1 MLYFLVYLFL
11 EVLISVNISSYL
23 GGLMTFFGKLDYS
36 VADAFYEH
44 TRFLDYVVLELDSHT
59 KTLTPV
65 Q

>member
-1 MLYFLVYLFL
+1 MIIDNMICFLIATDIY
-11 EVLISVNISSYL
+11 S

-44 TRFLDYVVLELDSHT
+44 TTFLDYVVLELDFHT
-59 KTLTPV
+59 KTCRFV